1 MEQKFDAVII
11 GGGAI
16 GICSAYYLIKNGYSV
31 AVIEKNEV
39 GKETSCSWG
48 NAGLISPS
56 HFVPLAAPGMVAKG
70 LKWMF
75 NPESPF
81 YIHPRMDGDLLKW
94 LWRYFRA
101 SSEKT
106 MRRGMPVL
114 RDLTYE
120 SLQLF
125 KKINA
130 EEKISYGFEHRGL
143 LMLHNTPAGEKAN
156 RHEAH
161 LAEEIGVEARILDN
175 VQLNALEP
183 HVKILSRGGLFFPN
197 DAHLIPDQFVMSM
210 AELARKN
217 GVAFFEKTE
226 VLHFEKHENT
236 VSFVVTKDGKIGGK
250 QFVLAAGS
258 WSPKLLEKL
267 SIALPVQP
275 GKGYSVTVQNPAH
288 QPKIPFILTEARVAI
303 TPMGKAL
310 RFGGTLELS
319 PVDLTINERRVKA
332 ILKAVPA
339 YLDDMQLDKVN
350 THEAWAGLRP
360 CSPDGLPFI
369 GRFDGIHNLIAA
381 TGHAM
386 LGITLSP
393 ITGKLVSEIVM
404 EQNPTVD
411 ISPLRPNRYK

>member
-1 MEQKFDAVII
+1 MEQKFDVVII

-16 GICSAYYLIKNGYSV
+16 GICSAYYLIKSGYSV

-56 HFVPLAAPGMVAKG
+56 HFVPLAAPGMVVKG

-81 YIHPRMDGDLLKW
+81 YIHPRLDGELLMW

-101 SSEKT
+101 SHEKP

-125 KKINA
+125 KKINSD
-130 EEKISYGFEHRGL
+130 EKISYGFEHRGL
-143 LMLHNTPAGEKAN
+143 LMLHNTAAGEKAN

-161 LAEEIGVEARILDN
+161 LAEEIGVEARMLDHS
-175 VQLNALEP
+175 QLNELEP
-183 HVKILSRGGLFFPN
+183 NVKILSQGGLFFPN
-197 DAHLIPDQFVMSM
+197 DAHLIPDQFVLSM
-210 AELARKN
+210 FELAKKN
-217 GVAFFEKTE
+217 GVAFFEEAE
-226 VLHFEKHENT
+226 VLHFDKNEH
-236 VSFVVTKDGKIGGK
+236 SISSVVTRDGKIGGK

-258 WSPKLLEKL
+258 WTPNLLRKL
-267 SIALPVQP
+267 SITLPVQP

-288 QPKIPFILTEARVAI
+288 LPKIPFILTEARVAI
-303 TPMGKAL
+303 TPMGKTL

-319 PVDLTINERRVKA
+319 PIDLTINERRVKA

-339 YLDDMQLDKVN
+339 YLGDMQLDKVD
-350 THEAWAGLRP
+350 THQAWAGLRP

-369 GRFDGIHNLIAA
+369 GRFRKANNLIAA

-386 LGITLSP
+386 LGITLAP
-393 ITGKLVSEIVM
+393 VTGKLISEIVA
-404 EQNPTVD
+404 EEKTTVD
-411 ISPLRPNRYK
+411 IATLSPDRF

>member
-1 MEQKFDAVII
+1 MEQKFDVVII

-16 GICSAYYLIKNGYSV
+16 GICSAYYLSKKGISV
-31 AVIEKNEV
+31 AVVEKNKIGSEA
-39 GKETSCSWG
+39 SCSYG

-56 HFVPLAAPGMVAKG
+56 HFVPLAAPGMIVKG

-81 YIHPRMDGDLLKW
+81 YIHPRVDNELLKW
-94 LWRYFRA
+94 LWRYFKA
-101 SSEKT
+101 SNEKQ
-106 MRRGMPVL
+106 MRRSMPVL
-114 RDLTYE
+114 RDLTHE

-143 LMLHNTPAGEKAN
+143 LMLYNTVAGEKAN
-156 RHEAH
+156 LHEAH
-161 LAEEIGVEARILDN
+161 LASEIGVEARILDN
-175 VQLNALEP
+175 TQLNKLEP
-183 HVKILSRGGLFFPN
+183 NVKILSRGGLYFPN
-197 DAHLIPDQFVMSM
+197 DGHLIPDQFVNAM
-210 AELARKN
+210 AALAEKN
-217 GVAFFEKTE
+217 GAAFFPGTE
-226 VLHFEKHENT
+226 VIGFERTDHRIT
-236 VSFVVTKDGKIGGK
+236 SVVTSSGKIGGK
-250 QFVLAAGS
+250 EFILANGS
-258 WSPKLLEKL
+258 WSPLLMKKL
-267 SIALPVQP
+267 SIDLPVQP
-275 GKGYSVTVQNPAH
+275 GKGYSVTVDQPAH

-319 PVDLTINERRVKA
+319 PINLTINERRVKA

-339 YLDDMQLDKVN
+339 YLDDMRLDRVDTK
-350 THEAWAGLRP
+350 TAWAGLRP

-369 GRFDGIHNLIAA
+369 GRFRALPNLIAA

-393 ITGKLVSEIVM
+393 ITGKLISEIVTN
-404 EQNPTVD
+404 EKATVD
-411 ISPLRPNRYK
+411 VQPLRPDRF

>member
-1 MEQKFDAVII
+1 MEQKFDVVII

-16 GICSAYYLIKNGYSV
+16 GICSAYYLVKNGCSV

-81 YIHPRMDGDLLKW
+81 YIHPRMDSELLLW

-101 SSEKT
+101 SNEKP

-114 RDLTYE
+114 RDLSSE
-120 SLQLF
+120 SLRLF
-125 KKINA
+125 KKINTD
-130 EEKISYGFEHRGL
+130 EMISYGFKHRGL
-143 LMLHNTPAGEKAN
+143 LILHNTPAGEKAN
-156 RHEAH
+156 LHEAH
-161 LAEEIGVEARILDN
+161 LAEEIGVEARMLDN
-175 VQLNALEP
+175 SQLNELEP
-183 HVKILSRGGLFFPN
+183 NVKILSRGGLFFPN
-197 DAHLIPDQFVMSM
+197 DGHLIPDQFVLSMS
-210 AELARKN
+210 ELINKK

-226 VLHFEKHENT
+226 VLHFEKNGNAI
-236 VSFVVTKDGKIGGK
+236 SSVVTREGKIGGK
-250 QFVLAAGS
+250 QFILAAGS
-258 WSPKLLEKL
+258 WSPRLIEKL
-267 SIALPVQP
+267 SIKLPVQP
-275 GKGYSVTVQNPAH
+275 GKGYSVTVQNPPH

-319 PVDLTINERRVKA
+319 PIDLTINERRVKA
-332 ILKAVPA
+332 ILRAVPA
-339 YLDDMQLDKVN
+339 YLDDMQLDKVD
-350 THEAWAGLRP
+350 THQAWAGLRP

-369 GRFDGIHNLIAA
+369 GRFEKAKNLIAA

-386 LGITLSP
+386 LGITMAP
-393 ITGKLVSEIVM
+393 VTGKLISEIVAD
-404 EQNPTVD
+404 QKTTVD
-411 ISPLRPNRYK
+411 ITALSPDRFS

>member
-1 MEQKFDAVII
+1 MEQKFDVVII

-16 GICSAYYLIKNGYSV
+16 GICSAYFLIKSGYSV
-31 AVIEKNEV
+31 AVIEKNEI
-39 GKETSCSWG
+39 GKQTSCSWG

-81 YIHPRMDGDLLKW
+81 YIHPRMDADLLKW
-94 LWRYFRA
+94 LWHYFRA
-101 SSEKT
+101 SSEKQ

-114 RDLTYE
+114 RDLTQE
-120 SLQLF
+120 SLRLF
-125 KKINA
+125 KEINA
-130 EEKISYGFEHRGL
+130 NEKIDYGFEHRGL
-143 LMLHNTPAGEKAN
+143 LMLYNTTEGEKAN

-161 LAEEIGVEARILDN
+161 LAEEVGVEARILN
-175 VQLNALEP
+175 NAQLNELEP
-183 HVKILSRGGLFFPN
+183 NVKIISRGGLFFPN
-197 DAHLIPDQFVMSM
+197 DGHLIPDQFVLSM
-210 AELARKN
+210 ADLAKKN

-226 VLHFEKHENT
+226 VLHFEKNDSAIT
-236 VSFVVTKDGKIGGK
+236 SVVTREGKIGGK

-267 SIALPVQP
+267 SLTLSVQP

-303 TPMGKAL
+303 TPMGTAL

-319 PVDLTINERRVKA
+319 PIDLTINERRVKA

-339 YLDDMQLDKVN
+339 YLDDMRLDTVD
-350 THEAWAGLRP
+350 THQAWAGLRP

-369 GRFDGIHNLIAA
+369 GRFQHVHNLIAA

-393 ITGKLVSEIVM
+393 ITGKLVEEIVADKK
-404 EQNPTVD
+404 PTVD
-411 ISPLRPNRYK
+411 LSALSPDRF